1 MTRTAA
7 PLFALS
13 LLALAACGGS
23 SNSSSAT
30 APANVDVTVRAKAAV
45 AFDQSSYTAAL
56 HPDGTVSIALVND
69 SSLPHN
75 LHVVDGDGNDV
86 DKNAP
91 KVRVSGNGDESNGTF
106 HLDPGT
112 YRIVCKV
119 PGHSNMNSA
128 FTVTK

>member
-1 MTRTAA
+1 MHRIAA
-7 PLFALS
+7 PLFVLS
-13 LLALAACGGS
+13 LFALTACGG
-23 SNSSSAT
+23 NGTSATT
-30 APANVDVTVRAKAAV
+30 APANVDLTVRAKAAV
-45 AFDQSSYTAAL
+45 AFDQPSYTAAL
-56 HPDGTVSIALVND
+56 RADGTLAIALIND

-106 HLDPGT
+106 HLDPGA